1 MYVYEKEGFGG
12 PFTIELYPDG
22 TFQYY
27 EGYLSSY
34 IGFGTWEMDG
44 NLLTLREHDYGLV
57 NHFTITPEGLVFQA
71 EGSDNFFYKEVA
83 EGDRFLEAASE
94 EASA

>member
-1 MYVYEKEGFGG
+1 
-12 PFTIELYPDG
+12 
-22 TFQYY
+22 
-27 EGYLSSY
+27 
-34 IGFGTWEMDG
+34 MDG

-83 EGDRFLEAASE
+83 EGDRFLGPPLVTEAGE
-94 EASA
+94 EDI